1 MLISNK
7 TPYIQLITAIA
18 VQRKGSKQK
27 QQQQQPAQIPM
38 MPYERKALSPDKKL
52 SYSGQLMREFTSQLN
67 MTIPLKVQRDC
78 IRAMEGVSDPAT
90 SIIKEILK

>member
-1 MLISNK
+1 M
-7 TPYIQLITAIA
+7 TAVA

-27 QQQQQPAQIPM
+27 QQKQEAQIPM

-78 IRAMEGVSDPAT
+78 IKAMEGVSDPAT